1 MLMMLPKLAT
11 ARRQIEKIAAEMII
25 FRQRCQGVN
34 AGKRLAKRDLQQN
47 GGGFVARWTART
59 NACRLCPATP

>member
-34 AGKRLAKRDLQQN
+34 AGKRLAKGDLQQN
-47 GGGFVARWTART
+47 GGGFVAARTART